1 MKAKV
6 WKGVW
11 ALCVVAVTM
20 ASCDFVN
27 KMKENATTTPSD
39 TIIGANACLLYTS
52 DAADE

>member
-27 KMKENATTTPSD
+27 NLNSAT
-39 TIIGANACLLYTS
+39 LL
-52 DAADE
+52 

>member
-1 MKAKV
+1 MGTNV
-6 WKGVW
+6 WKGVL

-39 TIIGANACLLYTS
+39 TIIGANVGEL
-52 DAADE
+52 DGKIPI

>member
-27 KMKENATTTPSD
+27 KSLFKFYL
-39 TIIGANACLLYTS
+39 ITS
-52 DAADE
+52 